1 MRNFTGFLVAL
12 FLSKNIQEMNL
23 TGSGDGY
30 GKWKLLGEMH
40 QLRQLQLLRL
50 LRLFLSKT
58 RSFCAPQGGADGC
71 SSGGH
76 QTSKAITFFNHELGA
91 TKTIQVVGLWHWV

>member
-30 GKWKLLGEMH
+30 GKWKLLGEM
-40 QLRQLQLLRL
+40 
-50 LRLFLSKT
+50 
-58 RSFCAPQGGADGC
+58 SFDSFDPVVHPKVEPMDAVQA
-71 SSGGH
+71 
-76 QTSKAITFFNHELGA
+76 AIRPPRPSRFE
-91 TKTIQVVGLWHWV
+91 KP